1 LIDRFKSNGQRYFVL
16 IYDRVYFHYDR
27 KCIGKDTRYF
37 LKMRRLKRKKTKDIL
52 PNIIIKSNI
61 FWKHILDTLQKNNN
75 KLEWNVYF
83 STLQYSKEL
92 LQHFYTGHKL
102 LYSELIE
109 VIDLETKAADS
120 KKKEEIYKSINQLIE
135 SDIKKNMQLNLPI
148 SFGQCEACIKYYSW
162 TDRLLFKRSLSKFRM
177 PD

>member
-1 LIDRFKSNGQRYFVL
+1 MNYATKHKKEENKRHIAQHNNQVL
-16 IYDRVYFHYDR
+16 
-27 KCIGKDTRYF
+27 
-37 LKMRRLKRKKTKDIL
+37 
-52 PNIIIKSNI
+52 NI

-109 VIDLETKAADS
+109 VIDLET
-120 KKKEEIYKSINQLIE
+120 
-135 SDIKKNMQLNLPI
+135 
-148 SFGQCEACIKYYSW
+148 G
-162 TDRLLFKRSLSKFRM
+162 LLHN
-177 PD
+177 